1 MSKGSLLVGKAKI
14 STVMTLPT
22 TVVIGLKYVLRPLQ
36 CKIGC
41 WGLGKEDLVSGSTE
55 EGKLQEVVAF
65 DPVFEAQVEFGQTEI
80 VGKGEMNII
89 DEGDT
94 KYEAEYVCGKAN
106 GLVWLKHSLHERKE
120 ENNYKGRQ
128 GKFFNA

>member
-1 MSKGSLLVGKAKI
+1 M
-14 STVMTLPT
+14 
-22 TVVIGLKYVLRPLQ
+22 
-36 CKIGC
+36 
-41 WGLGKEDLVSGSTE
+41 
-55 EGKLQEVVAF
+55 VAF

-128 GKFFNA
+128 GKFFNAWLNFFPQRGTMKLNVEGGEGNQMRGSEEGLEGGESTTSTWSLHDFVNL